1 MRDHTLDD
9 DPVAVDAAVQLLV
22 GLVEFS
28 SGWLLSGG
36 GDESESLVAFI
47 SESIVWIQELIEV
60 VIPVGKSVMVCP
72 SHGGGDDQGC
82 PVQGADDLVIETSM
96 VVFAAV

>member
-1 MRDHTLDD
+1 MRDHTLDY

-22 GLVEFS
+22 GLGEFS
-28 SGWLLSGG
+28 SGWLLSG

-47 SESIVWIQELIEV
+47 SESIVWVQELITV

-72 SHGGGDDQGC
+72 SHGGGDDQGG
-82 PVQGADDLVIETSM
+82 PVQGADDLVIETST

>member
-1 MRDHTLDD
+1 MRRFSCLS
-9 DPVAVDAAVQLLV
+9 VLV
-22 GLVEFS
+22 SFPPGGFLA
-28 SGWLLSGG
+28 GG

-47 SESIVWIQELIEV
+47 SESIVWVQELIKV

-72 SHGGGDDQGC
+72 SHGGGDDQGG
-82 PVQGADDLVIETSM
+82 PVQGADDLVIETST

>member
-1 MRDHTLDD
+1 MRDHTLDY

-22 GLVEFS
+22 GLGEFS

-47 SESIVWIQELIEV
+47 SESIVWVQELIKV

-72 SHGGGDDQGC
+72 SHGGGDDQGG
-82 PVQGADDLVIETSM
+82 PVQGADDLVIETST